1 VSSPDPARALA
12 PAKVNLFL
20 HVGPPGAD
28 GYHPVASLA
37 VFADV
42 GDRVAVTRA
51 AAFQLETTGPFA
63 ARIDGGPNLIET
75 ALDAMARAAGL
86 ERLPV
91 HVRLDKR
98 LPVAAGLGGGS
109 SDAATGMKAARD
121 VLGLDL
127 DDAALT
133 RIAEP
138 LGADMAMCLA
148 GRPVIARGRGEVL
161 SPAPTLPDI
170 HAVLLNPGVPSP
182 TGAVYRAYD
191 AAPRPTADEP
201 DMPAGFASAAE
212 LAGWL
217 RSTRNDLEAPAIR
230 LTPLIGTAL
239 QAAACAPG
247 ALMARVTGSGA
258 TVFALFETAEA
269 AEAAA
274 DILSKANPGWWAV
287 ACRLA

>member
-1 VSSPDPARALA
+1 MTPGEPAWRLA

-28 GYHPVASLA
+28 GYHPLVSLA

-42 GDRVAVTRA
+42 GDRVSVTRA
-51 AAFQLETTGPFA
+51 DTFRFKTAGPFA
-63 ARIDGGPNLIET
+63 ARINGGPNLIET
-75 ALDAMARAAGL
+75 GLDAMANAVGRD
-86 ERLPV
+86 RLPV
-91 HVRLDKR
+91 HVQLDKR

-109 SDAATGMKAARD
+109 SDAATAMKAARD

-127 DDAALT
+127 DDTALT

-148 GRPVIARGRGEVL
+148 ARPVIARGRGEVL
-161 SPAPTLPDI
+161 SPAPSLPDI

-191 AAPRPTADEP
+191 EAPRPAADAP
-201 DMPAGFASAAE
+201 DMSAGLASTAE
-212 LAGWL
+212 LVDWL
-217 RSTRNDLEAPAIR
+217 ERTRNDLETPAIG

-239 QAAACAPG
+239 EVAASAPG
-247 ALMARVTGSGA
+247 TLLARVTGSGA

-269 AEAAA
+269 ARSAA
-274 DILSKANPGWWAV
+274 DALSQARPDWWA
-287 ACRLA
+287 ASCRLT